1 MANTPFGGIEERKPD
16 NKAKRLNKSSQ
27 KRTLGQAQ
35 TDTLQCK
42 KLIDLAYLTNPK
54 KKRTKRKKKWN
65 KR

>member
-16 NKAKRLNKSSQ
+16 NIAKRLNKSSQ

-35 TDTLQCK
+35 MDTLQCK

-54 KKRTKRKKKWN
+54 KEKNQKKGN
-65 KR
+65 VE